1 VEDDMSFRNPCPRTL
16 DRPIVIF
23 GLEPEE
29 LVAVGLI
36 AGAILFLV
44 DAIPAV
50 IAGAVLWAGLSK
62 VKAGKPPGH
71 LVELLYRSGL
81 LHRAPSFLRVPHLLR
96 RNVRSLDAFPGGN
109 DDAVRDYW
117 SDRPRLG
124 P

>member
-1 VEDDMSFRNPCPRTL
+1 MSFRKPCPRTL

-29 LVAVGLI
+29 LVTVGLV

-50 IAGAVLWAGLSK
+50 AVGAGLWLGLSK
-62 VKAGKPPGH
+62 IKAGKPPGH
-71 LVELLYRSGL
+71 LYELLYRSGL
-81 LHRAPSFLRVPHLLR
+81 LRWAPSWLRVPHLLR
-96 RNVRSLDAFPGGN
+96 RDLRYLDAFPGGS
-109 DDAVRDYW
+109 DEIARQYW
-117 SDRPRLG
+117 ADRPRLD

>member
-1 VEDDMSFRNPCPRTL
+1 MSFRKPCPRTL

-29 LVAVGLI
+29 FVMVGVVS
-36 AGAILFLV
+36 GAILFLV

-50 IAGAVLWAGLSK
+50 LAGAALWLGLAR

-71 LVELLYRSGL
+71 LFELFYRSGL
-81 LHRAPSFLRVPHLLR
+81 LRWLPASFRAPHLLPR
-96 RNVRSLDAFPGGN
+96 RVRVLDAFEGV
-109 DDAVRDYW
+109 DDEQVREYW
-117 SDRPRLG
+117 ADRPRLG